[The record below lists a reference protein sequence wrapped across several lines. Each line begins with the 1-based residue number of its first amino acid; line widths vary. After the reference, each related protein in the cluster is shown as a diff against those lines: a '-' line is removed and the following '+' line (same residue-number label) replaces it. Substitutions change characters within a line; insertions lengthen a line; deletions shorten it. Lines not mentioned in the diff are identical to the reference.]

1 MAKEKGGLG
10 IKKLALLNRAL
21 LSKWNWRFVIEDE
34 RLWKKVIII
43 KYGVEEGTW
52 YTQVSK
58 ASYGIGLWKGIRMEA
73 GLIATHSVFV
83 IGAGKRVHFWEDCW
97 CDSTPLYSTFPRT
110 IWLPLKG
117 GGLQIFRVKM
127 GRLGIGTRGLQDPST
142 IGKWK
147 RCAVSYLPYGIKEP
161 ASMRRIK

>member
-21 LSKWNWRFVIEDE
+21 LSKWNWRFVIKDE

-73 GLIATHSVFV
+73 GWIATHSVFV

-97 CDSTPLYSTFPRT
+97 CDSTPLYSTFPCT

-117 GGLQIFRVKM
+117 GGL
-127 GRLGIGTRGLQDPST
+127 L
-142 IGKWK
+142 
-147 RCAVSYLPYGIKEP
+147 E
-161 ASMRRIK
+161 